1 MLVCWGGQEFLLDM
15 LKRHRLAF
23 AVVSISA
30 WVWIYTCLRIS
41 ICKRKINELCFFAGS
56 TCLTGSIFH
65 EPASTLFVVCFRIA
79 PH

>member
-1 MLVCWGGQEFLLDM
+1 M

-41 ICKRKINELCFFAGS
+41 ICKRKINEVLVFCLKYVSDEFAFLITRQHIVRCVFPYCAPIESASGS
-56 TCLTGSIFH
+56 QH
-65 EPASTLFVVCFRIA
+65 
-79 PH
+79 